1 MNPAQAMLADIELAG
16 VVADDDGVGQKSVR
30 LDAAP
35 QGALGGERDGNGSHF
50 ERRDAELFEM
60 RGPGR
65 AIQEAAVRMF
75 GQKGD
80 HTVRPGARWRI

>member
-1 MNPAQAMLADIELAG
+1 
-16 VVADDDGVGQKSVR
+16 VR

-60 RGPGR
+60 CGPGR
-65 AIQEAAVRMF
+65 AIQS
-75 GQKGD
+75 
-80 HTVRPGARWRI
+80 RPTWRRGAFTTSDEPADR